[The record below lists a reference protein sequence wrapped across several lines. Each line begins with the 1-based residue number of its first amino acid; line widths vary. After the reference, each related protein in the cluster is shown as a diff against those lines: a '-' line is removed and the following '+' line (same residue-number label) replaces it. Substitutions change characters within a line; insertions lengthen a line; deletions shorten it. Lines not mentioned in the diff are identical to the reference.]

1 MQAFFNSQLFH
12 IWSIIVI
19 ESIIFNVE
27 QQPNYIDLI
36 IWIVCKQKSVI
47 WSLFEFFVI
56 CYWSRKIFVISF
68 YFFIGSVAWSI
79 SGVLRLVLSIFL

>member
-36 IWIVCKQKSVI
+36 IWIVCKQLK
-47 WSLFEFFVI
+47 
-56 CYWSRKIFVISF
+56 
-68 YFFIGSVAWSI
+68 
-79 SGVLRLVLSIFL
+79 